1 MCCALPSAHASSNPL
16 PCSSFSLYGCRH
28 MSRMCC
34 ALPSAHASSNPL
46 LRSSFSLYGCR
57 HMSRMC
63 CVLHASVRSCQLK
76 SAALQL
82 LFAVWLPPY
91 VPHVLRAAPFRPL
104 MPAQIRCFAA
114 PFRCMAAAICR
125 YKVLPAC
132 GPARA
137 AQKPY
142 IGACAD

>member
-1 MCCALPSAHASSNPL
+1 MPAQIRCPAAPFRCMAAAICPACAA
-16 PCSSFSLYGCRH
+16 
-28 MSRMCC
+28 CC